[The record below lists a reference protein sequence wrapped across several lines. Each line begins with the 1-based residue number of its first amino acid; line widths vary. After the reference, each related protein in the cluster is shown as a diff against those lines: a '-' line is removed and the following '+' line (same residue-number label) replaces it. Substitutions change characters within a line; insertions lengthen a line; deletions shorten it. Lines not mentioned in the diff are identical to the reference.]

1 MQIVPAMIGSLTRFG
16 QPGTE
21 VAPIDLDT
29 EIERW
34 EERANWLLPS
44 ASWSELLRPDRAA
57 HLAAAANFRVMM
69 VLSLRLAIHIFHGT
83 GSAWPK
89 WSARGFSVEQPMG

>member
-1 MQIVPAMIGSLTRFG
+1 MMGSLTRFG

-44 ASWSELLRPDRAA
+44 ATWSELL
-57 HLAAAANFRVMM
+57 
-69 VLSLRLAIHIFHGT
+69 
-83 GSAWPK
+83 
-89 WSARGFSVEQPMG
+89 ARIGLPTWLLPPTSML

>member
-1 MQIVPAMIGSLTRFG
+1 MMGNFTRFG

-34 EERANWLLPS
+34 EERTNWLLPS
-44 ASWSELLRPDRAA
+44 ASCVNCFARIGLPTWLG
-57 HLAAAANFRVMM
+57 AANFHVMM
-69 VLSLRLAIHIFHGT
+69 VLSLRLAIHFHGT
-83 GSAWPK
+83 ASVWPK
-89 WSARGFSVEQPMG
+89 

>member
-1 MQIVPAMIGSLTRFG
+1 MMGSLTRFG

-44 ASWSELLRPDRAA
+44 ASCSELLRLDRAA
-57 HLAAAANFRVMM
+57 DVARAVNFDVMM

-83 GSAWPK
+83 ASAWPK
-89 WSARGFSVEQPMG
+89 

>member
-1 MQIVPAMIGSLTRFG
+1 MMGSLTRFG

-34 EERANWLLPS
+34 EERANWLVPS
-44 ASWSELLRPDRAA
+44 AIGNCIAWIGLRTWLGPPISM
-57 HLAAAANFRVMM
+57 L
-69 VLSLRLAIHIFHGT
+69 
-83 GSAWPK
+83 
-89 WSARGFSVEQPMG
+89 